1 MKNSAALTPVPYLV
15 RKAGVIRA
23 ETLSILNKRNK
34 LQDLWLMRS
43 FSGYCL
49 LGRKPS

>member
-1 MKNSAALTPVPYLV
+1 MKNSAAPTPVPYRA

-23 ETLSILNKRNK
+23 ETLKILSKRNK
-34 LQDLWLMRS
+34 LHDLWLMRS